1 MEFGPAKSGPHGHYQ
16 RREDT
21 WFLVS
26 GINFQEIDSHENSA
40 MRGQQVAFLNINFP
54 KARTRAFESWV
65 EQNEAGFRPV
75 ALRGG
80 IPSFV

>member
-1 MEFGPAKSGPHGHYQ
+1 MKFGPAKSGSHGHYQ

-26 GINFQEIDSHENSA
+26 GINAQEIDFHVKST
-40 MRGQQVAFLNINFP
+40 MRGQQVAFSNINFP

-65 EQNEAGFRPV
+65 KQIKDGFRPV
-75 ALRGG
+75 AL
-80 IPSFV
+80 